1 MRSVLDVAYTIDPR
15 SPVPSYKQLAGQL
28 RAEIE
33 AGDYADRPLPSNKRL
48 VQETGLAM
56 MTVRHAID
64 ELAKEGLVVAVP
76 GRGTFIRER

>member
-1 MRSVLDVAYTIDPR
+1 MRSVPGMTYEIDQK
-15 SPVPSYKQLAGQL
+15 SAVPSYRQLQAQL

-33 AGDYADRPLPSNKRL
+33 AGDFTDRPLPSNKQL

-64 ELAKEGLVVAVP
+64 ELEKEGLVVAVP
-76 GRGTFIRER
+76 GRGTFVRER